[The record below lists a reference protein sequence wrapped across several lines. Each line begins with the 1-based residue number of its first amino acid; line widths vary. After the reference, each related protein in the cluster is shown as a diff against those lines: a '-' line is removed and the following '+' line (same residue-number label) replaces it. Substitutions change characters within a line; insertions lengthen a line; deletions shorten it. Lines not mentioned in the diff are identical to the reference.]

1 MLKEVGFV
9 CLFKDQYVLVTCV
22 YRGTYCKI
30 FKIRYFSFW
39 GTWMWTK
46 KAQKEKKTTCYLP
59 KSRSFTQI
67 IKKSCD
73 DWWRRLL
80 KLDFE
85 RISTF
90 SIRTLII
97 Y

>member
-39 GTWMWTK
+39 GTWMDGD
-46 KAQKEKKTTCYLP
+46 QKGA
-59 KSRSFTQI
+59 
-67 IKKSCD
+67 
-73 DWWRRLL
+73 
-80 KLDFE
+80 E
-85 RISTF
+85 RKENN
-90 SIRTLII
+90 
-97 Y
+97 